1 MTVLSLIGRG
11 FSLQEVYKLS
21 VRQVMFFAKVNMRLK
36 EIETI
41 ATIQTL
47 IAANGRQMDEMGFST
62 FTNRL
67 RYG

>member
-1 MTVLSLIGRG
+1 MLLTLVGRGLSLAEI
-11 FSLQEVYKLS
+11 YKLS
-21 VRQVMFFAKVNMRLK
+21 VRQVMFLSRVNNRLK

-41 ATIQTL
+41 SGMQTL
-47 IAANGRQMDEMGFST
+47 IAANGRQMDEMGFTT